1 MSVKSY
7 PLSVILHLISFITYG
22 YSLCWLFVHE
32 LTPRDKGTIGGRLKF
47 LTYWDL
53 WIQFIT
59 FTIALI
65 CDFISNPNN
74 TRNKTKQPVI
84 VGLRNTIFNSLAL
97 PIGVFVSISFWSLYA
112 IDRELIFPVGIE
124 KWYPIWL
131 NHTTHTIILPIVL
144 IENYLVDHNRRNQ
157 KNGLTLLLAV
167 IVTYGAWVLYLGIVT
182 NHWVYP
188 VLEVIG
194 WPQRVAF
201 IVGNLIIM
209 NVFYLLGGLLYDM
222 GWKSNSKASKAK
234 ESRKRQ

>member
-22 YSLCWLFVHE
+22 YSLSWLFVHE
-32 LTPRDKGTIGGRLKF
+32 LPPKDKNTIGGRLKF

-84 VGLRNTIFNSLAL
+84 VSLRDTVFNSLAL
-97 PIGVFVSISFWSLYA
+97 PIGTFVTISFWTLYA

-124 KWYPIWL
+124 EWYPIWL

-144 IENYLVDHNRRNQ
+144 IDNYLVDHNRRTQ
-157 KNGLTLLLAV
+157 KNGLTLLLSV
-167 IVTYGAWVLYLGIVT
+167 ITVYGLWILYIGIARS
-182 NHWVYP
+182 HWVYP
-188 VLEVIG
+188 VLEVMN
-194 WPQRVAF
+194 WSSRVAF
-201 IVGNLIIM
+201 IVGNLLLM
-209 NVFYLLGGLLYDM
+209 NVFYLIGGLLYDM
-222 GWKSNSKASKAK
+222 AWKSSAKTK
-234 ESRKRQ
+234 ESRRRQ